1 MNKEEE
7 ILEKLKKSILEFEA
21 EDARLWA
28 TKAMEEGAD
37 PKKTANVI
45 TEAIRQVGAAFGL
58 GDIFLPELIS
68 AADAAKQAMP
78 VISEALKKSGKKREV
93 VGTIAIGTVAGDI
106 HDIGKTIVAAL
117 FEAAGFEV
125 IDLGI
130 DISKE
135 KFIEAVK
142 EHKPD
147 ILGMSALLT
156 TTAKEQGVVIES
168 LKDAGI
174 RDNVKII
181 VGGGAINQALADQI
195 GADGY
200 GATAAEGVELGLRL
214 MTGKQ

>member
-1 MNKEEE
+1 
-7 ILEKLKKSILEFEA
+7 
-21 EDARLWA
+21 
-28 TKAMEEGAD
+28 
-37 PKKTANVI
+37 
-45 TEAIRQVGAAFGL
+45 
-58 GDIFLPELIS
+58 
-68 AADAAKQAMP
+68 MP

-200 GATAAEGVELGLRL
+200 GATTAEGVELGLRL